1 MFRKNKKYLIPVLI
15 LMIAFSCSTTEQKKE
30 ADLHYKLGLAQLRS
44 DQYQSAFV
52 EFQKALDSDGGDKD
66 IYNALGYVYL
76 KWDDPGNAE
85 KSFSMAVKLDPDFS
99 EGYNNLC
106 LVEYQRQK
114 YEKAAAYCEKA
125 LSNPLYPTPEKAFFN
140 LGLALFKL
148 KRYNDSIDALIQ
160 ATRRKSDYYPAYYE
174 MAVIYNLT
182 GDYGNASRS
191 LERAIAFDPR
201 FKGDMEKAE
210 QFFQNGGALP
220 WCREDAA
227 QILEV
232 FKY

>member
-1 MFRKNKKYLIPVLI
+1 MFKKNKTLLLIVLI
-15 LMIAFSCSTTEQKKE
+15 LMTAVSCTTTEQKKE

-52 EFQKALDSDGGDKD
+52 EFQKALEYNDGDKD

-76 KWDDPGNAE
+76 KWDDPDNAW
-85 KSFSMAVKLDPDFS
+85 KAFYMAVKIDPDFS

-106 LVEYQRQK
+106 LVEYKRREYKQ
-114 YEKAAAYCEKA
+114 AAAYCGKA
-125 LSNPLYPTPEKAFFN
+125 LSNPLYTTPEKAYFN

-148 KRYNDSIDALIQ
+148 KRYNASIEALTQ
-160 ATRRKSDYYPAYYE
+160 ATTRKADYYPAYYE
-174 MAVIYNLT
+174 LALIYNLT
-182 GDYGNASRS
+182 GDYGDASKS
-191 LERAIAFDPR
+191 LERAIALDPR

-210 QFFQNGGALP
+210 HFFQSGGNLP
-220 WCREDAA
+220 WCPNNGS